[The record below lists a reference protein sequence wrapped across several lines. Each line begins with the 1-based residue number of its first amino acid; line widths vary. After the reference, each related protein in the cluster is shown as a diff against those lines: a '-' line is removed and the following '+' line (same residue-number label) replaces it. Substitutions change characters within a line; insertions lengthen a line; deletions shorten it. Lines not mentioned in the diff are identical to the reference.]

1 MRPACLSEAPGGSQ
15 PAVRPRAG
23 RSRLTWY
30 MLHSPGWLRA
40 CGPGGLLLCLSLGT
54 CQRDRVAPESARA
67 RAGPHVL
74 RRRAP
79 DRGADPGGEEGWR
92 G

>member
-1 MRPACLSEAPGGSQ
+1 MRPACQPRLRGGSQ
-15 PAVRPRAG
+15 PAVWPRAG

-30 MLHSPGWLRA
+30 MLHSPGGLRA
-40 CGPGGLLLCLSLGT
+40 WGPGGLLLCLSHGT

-67 RAGPHVL
+67 QAGPHVL
-74 RRRAP
+74 RRCAP